1 MNLTHHR
8 WKSLALAGVLALS
21 VAPAS
26 AADKVLIS
34 MSSGVNQVPTVVAV
48 DQGFFKDAGV
58 DVELKPVGRG
68 AIAIEALSG
77 GSVQFAESAHTT
89 FFSAVN
95 KGLPL
100 VAVGIAARGYYG
112 KLIAS
117 NDNADLKTLQDFKG
131 KRIGTQVGTGMHMV
145 VQMLLKKEG
154 LTEDDFT
161 ITNIR
166 VTDMPAAMA
175 SGNTFDAVIGWEP
188 GMQRIV
194 QSGNGVEIITA
205 RDFEQMAGITYPFP
219 LSTTRDFL
227 KDNPEVVQHVLDGY
241 ARADKFIRENPEKA
255 VDIFTKYLDST
266 GGGLDRDTVKYMM
279 FDTDRFGGVEFTERD
294 MEDLEATRQFLID
307 TRDLKDL
314 PPVKDMIVETYA
326 EKAEASVE

>member
-1 MNLTHHR
+1 MKFVR
-8 WKSLALAGVLALS
+8 QDWKALALLGVLAMF
-21 VAPAS
+21 AGPAS
-26 AADKVLIS
+26 ADSKVLIS
-34 MSSGVNQVPTVVAV
+34 MSSGVNQVPTIVAV

-58 DVELKPVGRG
+58 DVDLKPVGRG
-68 AIAIEALSG
+68 AIAIEALAG
-77 GSVQFAESAHTT
+77 GSVQFAEAAHTT

-117 NDNADLKTLQDFKG
+117 NDNGDLKTLSDFKG
-131 KRIGTQVGTGMHMV
+131 KRIGIQVGTGMHMV

-175 SGNTFDAVIGWEP
+175 TGGAFDAVIGWEP

-194 QSGNGVEIITA
+194 QSGNGVEVITA
-205 RDFEQMAGITYPFP
+205 RDFEEMAGITYPFP
-219 LSTTRDFL
+219 LSTTRAYL
-227 KDNPEVVQHVLDGY
+227 EANPEVVQKVLDGY
-241 ARADKFIRENPEKA
+241 ARADKFITDNPEKA
-255 VDIFTKYLDST
+255 VDIYAKYLNST
-266 GGGLDRDTVKYMM
+266 GGGLDRETAKYMM
-279 FDTDRFGGVEFTERD
+279 FDTDRFGGVAFTERD
-294 MEDLEATRQFLID
+294 MQDLEATRQFLLD
-307 TRDLKDL
+307 TRDMQDL
-314 PPVKDMIVETYA
+314 PPVEDMIVATYA
-326 EKAEASVE
+326 EKAEEAVQ

>member
-1 MNLTHHR
+1 MNITR
-8 WKSLALAGVLALS
+8 YGWKSLALAGVLAALA
-21 VAPAS
+21 VPAS
-26 AADKVLIS
+26 AQSPVLIS
-34 MSSGVNQVPTVVAV
+34 MSSGVNQVPTIVAV
-48 DQGFFKDAGV
+48 DQGFFKDAGL

-117 NDNADLKTLQDFKG
+117 NDNGDLKTLADFKG
-131 KRIGTQVGTGMHMV
+131 KRIGIQVGTGMHMV
-145 VQMLLKKEG
+145 VQMLLEKEG

-175 SGNTFDAVIGWEP
+175 TGDTFDAVIGWEP

-194 QSGNGVEIITA
+194 QSGNGVEVITA
-205 RDFEQMAGITYPFP
+205 RDFEKLAGITYPFP
-219 LSTTRDFL
+219 LSTTREYL
-227 KDNPEVVQHVLDGY
+227 EANPEVVQKVLDGY
-241 ARADKFIRENPEKA
+241 ARADKFITDNPEKA
-255 VDIFTKYLDST
+255 VDIYAKYLDT
-266 GGGLDRDTVKYMM
+266 VGGGLDRETAKYMM
-279 FDTDRFGGVEFTERD
+279 FDTDRFGGVAFTDRD
-294 MEDLEATRQFLID
+294 MQDLEATRQFLLD
-307 TRDLKDL
+307 TRDMEDL

-326 EKAEASVE
+326 EKAEASVQ